1 MNPGFKAF
9 IHNVKSTLTTLKQ
22 RISILAPERT
32 SPRERSRAISRNFF
46 LHIHAARIHPFS
58 LRPSYTL
65 GLGLI
70 SFFLFLILLVSG
82 ILLMFYYT
90 PSVERAYSSI
100 LDITQVVIAGRFI
113 RNIHRWAA
121 HGMVLSVMLHMLR
134 VFYTGSYKRNRG
146 FNWIIGL
153 CLLLCT
159 LLMSFSGYLL
169 PWDQLAFW
177 AVTIGSN
184 IAGSATEFTDAFGLT
199 NVIDPGRLIKNLLIG
214 GNQVDQPALTR
225 FYLLHIIFLPL
236 LSIILI
242 GVHFWRI
249 RKDGGLSRPDIADTI
264 LDLPRESGA
273 SSHIAEEDN
282 RAQPQ
287 RHLILSWP
295 AALWAEMAVFILTFS
310 ILLVIAYFYDAPLKE
325 MANPAVPENPAK
337 SPWYFLGL
345 QELVSYSAFAGG
357 IGIPSLLF
365 IALMS
370 IPFLDR
376 EEGDFGI
383 WLAGPIGKRITLY
396 SLYYALIITLGI
408 ITLTIHLGW
417 IRDWMSNP
425 PLLLVI
431 IFNPAT
437 LLTSA
442 YMIWAFIILQHTGS
456 TRMSALA
463 LFTCSLIG
471 FIILTV
477 LGMWFRGPDW
487 EFFWLPSQWPPH

>member
-159 LLMSFSGYLL
+159 LLLSFSGYLL

-184 IAGSATEFTDAFGLT
+184 IAGSATEFT
-199 NVIDPGRLIKNLLIG
+199 
-214 GNQVDQPALTR
+214 
-225 FYLLHIIFLPL
+225 
-236 LSIILI
+236 
-242 GVHFWRI
+242 
-249 RKDGGLSRPDIADTI
+249 
-264 LDLPRESGA
+264 
-273 SSHIAEEDN
+273 
-282 RAQPQ
+282 
-287 RHLILSWP
+287 
-295 AALWAEMAVFILTFS
+295 
-310 ILLVIAYFYDAPLKE
+310 
-325 MANPAVPENPAK
+325 
-337 SPWYFLGL
+337 
-345 QELVSYSAFAGG
+345 
-357 IGIPSLLF
+357 
-365 IALMS
+365 
-370 IPFLDR
+370 
-376 EEGDFGI
+376 
-383 WLAGPIGKRITLY
+383 
-396 SLYYALIITLGI
+396 
-408 ITLTIHLGW
+408 
-417 IRDWMSNP
+417 
-425 PLLLVI
+425 
-431 IFNPAT
+431 
-437 LLTSA
+437 
-442 YMIWAFIILQHTGS
+442 
-456 TRMSALA
+456 
-463 LFTCSLIG
+463 
-471 FIILTV
+471 
-477 LGMWFRGPDW
+477 
-487 EFFWLPSQWPPH
+487 